1 MKSFRLALEALWAH
15 KRRSWLSSLG
25 MAVGVASIVVLV
37 SLAKGVQRD
46 VVRQV
51 EELGVNLIILLPGR
65 LSPQNPFNP
74 MSFIG
79 LSTLQE
85 SDVEV
90 IRELPGVR
98 RAAPIMFVAGGAN
111 RGSRWADAA
120 LILGTTP
127 EWFQMRPVALKT
139 GRLLDEKDSEAR
151 VCVLGPLPA
160 EQIFGNQSPL
170 GQYVTL
176 NRHRFQVVGVTAEQ
190 TQQSLFGSGG
200 FEYAIYVPVK
210 AMQKATGSK
219 QIHRV
224 IVQTAPDVDPESMVS
239 RIKSA
244 VRANHAGSDDFSVI
258 TQQDLLKRLFD
269 LLNVLAVALTG
280 ITSIALF
287 VGGIGVMN
295 VMLMSVNER
304 VREIGIRKTVGARRG
319 DIFSQFLMEA
329 LLIALTGGFIGIA
342 LAVAVCVILDARTVL
357 NPYVS
362 LDTILLA
369 LGVCS
374 LVGFVFGTFPAY
386 RAATRDP
393 VECLRYE

>member
-85 SDVEV
+85 SDAEI
-90 IRELPGVR
+90 IRKLPGVR

-111 RGSRWADAA
+111 RGGKWADAA

-127 EWFQMRPVALKT
+127 EWFLMRPIKLKA
-139 GRLLDEKDSEAR
+139 GRLLDENDGDNR

-160 EQIFGNQSPL
+160 EQIFGKQSPL

-176 NRHRFQVVGVTAEQ
+176 NRHRFQVVGVTEEQ

-200 FEYAIYVPVK
+200 SN
-210 AMQKATGSK
+210 MQF
-219 QIHRV
+219 
-224 IVQTAPDVDPESMVS
+224 M
-239 RIKSA
+239 
-244 VRANHAGSDDFSVI
+244 
-258 TQQDLLKRLFD
+258 
-269 LLNVLAVALTG
+269 
-280 ITSIALF
+280 
-287 VGGIGVMN
+287 
-295 VMLMSVNER
+295 
-304 VREIGIRKTVGARRG
+304 
-319 DIFSQFLMEA
+319 
-329 LLIALTGGFIGIA
+329 
-342 LAVAVCVILDARTVL
+342 
-357 NPYVS
+357 
-362 LDTILLA
+362 
-369 LGVCS
+369 
-374 LVGFVFGTFPAY
+374 Y
-386 RAATRDP
+386 R
-393 VECLRYE
+393 